1 MYFFL
6 GVLDPSQTQSSMSIT
21 PTISQIFKQN
31 VIFVSGLPL
40 DISEEQLFDKLSRVF
55 SIVGNIK
62 INQQANKSSIH
73 LFKDKVNRTR
83 LTGSAKITFEREE
96 SVMKAIEKY
105 NGKCVPILNDNQI
118 YVKKPEVATAGPSE
132 TLRPN
137 PTELK
142 VWVKIEER
150 LVKREEYTS
159 TMGIE
164 DLKEVVFKGQN
175 DRDLYEV
182 YYRNQRLGPGGQ
194 VPSDTTS
201 GQPIVFK
208 KIAEPP
214 PTASGGPPLFLPKP
228 ITPSFISTDY
238 HIIVDNSNI
247 FIGSQTIRD
256 PKTGLNQK
264 NSAIRVN
271 VKNLVRVLEDGKL
284 KICIKSRI
292 VGGSVDESIPRDN
305 AQVWTDWE
313 SCGYKCILGVRSKNG
328 PEVFVDDMLH
338 AQILTILHSYN
349 NTQRSQVLVL
359 VTGDGN
365 RNKNQTSFSDT
376 VERVLTSDWSVEL
389 WSWKQSLNSCYFNIQ
404 KFFPSRM
411 TIKYLDS
418 YRNNI
423 TFIQ

>member
-1 MYFFL
+1 MVVCAMEMVIRAI
-6 GVLDPSQTQSSMSIT
+6 GMV
-21 PTISQIFKQN
+21 IS
-31 VIFVSGLPL
+31 
-40 DISEEQLFDKLSRVF
+40 
-55 SIVGNIK
+55 
-62 INQQANKSSIH
+62 
-73 LFKDKVNRTR
+73 
-83 LTGSAKITFEREE
+83 
-96 SVMKAIEKY
+96 AIE
-105 NGKCVPILNDNQI
+105 
-118 YVKKPEVATAGPSE
+118 
-132 TLRPN
+132 
-137 PTELK
+137 
-142 VWVKIEER
+142 
-150 LVKREEYTS
+150 
-159 TMGIE
+159 M
-164 DLKEVVFKGQN
+164 
-175 DRDLYEV
+175 
-182 YYRNQRLGPGGQ
+182 
-194 VPSDTTS
+194 
-201 GQPIVFK
+201 
-208 KIAEPP
+208 
-214 PTASGGPPLFLPKP
+214 

>member
-1 MYFFL
+1 MR
-6 GVLDPSQTQSSMSIT
+6 GS
-21 PTISQIFKQN
+21 
-31 VIFVSGLPL
+31 
-40 DISEEQLFDKLSRVF
+40 
-55 SIVGNIK
+55 IK
-62 INQQANKSSIH
+62 INIIA
-73 LFKDKVNRTR
+73 
-83 LTGSAKITFEREE
+83 E
-96 SVMKAIEKY
+96 AI
-105 NGKCVPILNDNQI
+105 I
-118 YVKKPEVATAGPSE
+118 
-132 TLRPN
+132 
-137 PTELK
+137 PTP
-142 VWVKIEER
+142 
-150 LVKREEYTS
+150 TS
-159 TMGIE
+159 T
-164 DLKEVVFKGQN
+164 
-175 DRDLYEV
+175 
-182 YYRNQRLGPGGQ
+182 
-194 VPSDTTS
+194 
-201 GQPIVFK
+201 
-208 KIAEPP
+208 A
-214 PTASGGPPLFLPKP
+214 

-376 VERVLTSDWSVEL
+376 VERVLASDWSVEL

-411 TIKYLDS
+411 TIEYLDS